1 MKLKYA
7 IECLLLKTEMET
19 FARNEFNFSW
29 RFIIF
34 SRCFCRFE
42 LVNFVRTCGEVE
54 DEGGEAK
61 AKAKVRINFINYYLF
76 SMACLCSRY
85 NAGFDCPILGHSP
98 TLPTGRLRVGK
109 KHSHKSYNNWQLINL
124 ERLVFYV
131 QLIS

>member
-29 RFIIF
+29 RFLIF

-54 DEGGEAK
+54 DEGGKQRRRPKFALILLITIYSVWLVIVVDITRALIVQFRGILPHCPRADYGSEK
-61 AKAKVRINFINYYLF
+61 A
-76 SMACLCSRY
+76 
-85 NAGFDCPILGHSP
+85 
-98 TLPTGRLRVGK
+98 
-109 KHSHKSYNNWQLINL
+109 
-124 ERLVFYV
+124 
-131 QLIS
+131 